1 MTRTKVLEIKDG
13 IWDNVKKWV
22 RDSGVLQRE
31 SMCGTEGTDTSDQ
44 IQLSHGLGQVPL
56 VFVLCPSI
64 LSLVPDKLEF

>member
-44 IQLSHGLGQVPL
+44 IQLSHGLGQVPW
-56 VFVLCPSI
+56 
-64 LSLVPDKLEF
+64 SLFFAHQSCLLFQTS